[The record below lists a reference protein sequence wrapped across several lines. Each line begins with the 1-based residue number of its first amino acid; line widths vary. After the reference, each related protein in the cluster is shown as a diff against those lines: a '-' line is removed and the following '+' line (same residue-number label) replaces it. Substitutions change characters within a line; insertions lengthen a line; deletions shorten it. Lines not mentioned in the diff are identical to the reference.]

1 MFLVLVVLIVPW
13 ISLAISTVTVT
24 FMSFS
29 ERARQSSPLKWQLL
43 TVFTL
48 AESVLLGFIT
58 SLYRPQ
64 TVLSAMSS
72 TAIATLSITLYTLMN
87 KSPKYD
93 LSQWGAGLSSMGI
106 TFLVYGVL
114 DLLSRAG
121 ILPQFLPYN
130 ESIFCMFGSALF
142 SMYLAYH
149 TRLIVG
155 GKHSKYQL
163 NEKDYVFG
171 ALLLYQ
177 DIVSLF
183 LYILRLLNDDGGGD

>member
-1 MFLVLVVLIVPW
+1 
-13 ISLAISTVTVT
+13 
-24 FMSFS
+24 MSFS

-93 LSQWGAGLSSMGI
+93 LSQWGAGLSSMGM

-183 LYILRLLNDDGGGD
+183 LYILRLLNDDGGD